1 MTKADL
7 VERVYERVGF
17 SKREA
22 AQAVDAVFEL
32 MKEALERGEKVKVS
46 GFGSFVVR
54 EKKPRKGRNPQTGEE
69 IEISSR
75 RVLVFRP
82 SPVLRKVLNQSGG

>member
-32 MKEALERGEKVKVS
+32 MKEALEHGEKVKVA
-46 GFGSFVVR
+46 GFGSFVVQ
-54 EKKPRKGRNPQTGEE
+54 EKRPRKGRNPQTGEE

-75 RVLVFRP
+75 RVLIFKP
-82 SPVLRKVLNQSGG
+82 SPILRRVLNQSGG